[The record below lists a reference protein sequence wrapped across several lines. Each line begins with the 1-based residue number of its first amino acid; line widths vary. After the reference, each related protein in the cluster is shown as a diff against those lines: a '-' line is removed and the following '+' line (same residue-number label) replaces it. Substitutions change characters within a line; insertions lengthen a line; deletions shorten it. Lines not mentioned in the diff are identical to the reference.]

1 MTNESKITREE
12 ALRELARYG
21 IKGARIYLIDVIP
34 LIEMV
39 WADGLA
45 QESEVQILDD
55 YLRKHVAHI
64 NSLAKSD
71 ILTMDIARDFVAAFL
86 RKRPDPE
93 LLSTLRSFLAP
104 VRFSTSDKT
113 LSDAVRKSLL
123 AACIDIASSAKIDS
137 PNELQKQFNFAEK
150 RCFFEILESMEDRPE
165 SDIS

>member
-1 MTNESKITREE
+1 MTKESKITRSE
-12 ALRELARYG
+12 ALRELDRYG
-21 IKGARIYLIDVIP
+21 IKGARVYLIDIIP

-55 YLRKHVAHI
+55 YLLKHVADI
-64 NSLAKSD
+64 NNLAKSN

-86 RKRPDPE
+86 HKRPEPE
-93 LLSTLRSFLAP
+93 LLSTLRSFIAP
-104 VRFSTSDKT
+104 VRFSTSDKV

-137 PNELQKQFNFAEK
+137 PYEFQKQFNLAEK
-150 RCFFEILESMEDRPE
+150 RCFFEIMESMEDRPE
-165 SDIS
+165 